1 MYCNVDQWI
10 EIRRRLLNAYLTG
23 TVDDDVYKAKTNEL
37 KAEVANVDATLAQL
51 GDVDPARGELAVNLF
66 DWTQKAADVW
76 RGSNNAVRRRIL
88 DSVCLN
94 RIVGD
99 VNLCLEKRKPFGIFA
114 EQPLL
119 KNSRENKTSF
129 ELFLGPFATWKPA
142 HWNLAVSCNS

>member
-23 TVDDDVYKAKTNEL
+23 TVDDDIYKAKTNEL

-88 DSVCLN
+88 D
-94 RIVGD
+94 
-99 VNLCLEKRKPFGIFA
+99 
-114 EQPLL
+114 
-119 KNSRENKTSF
+119 
-129 ELFLGPFATWKPA
+129 
-142 HWNLAVSCNS
+142 